1 MEKLPDVMGRRATL
15 TIMASLMVVILV
27 LWIIFRTPNCR
38 ADGALLLQV
47 GEVRYLVPAWMK
59 PYPNVVRELQG
70 LEKSSVS
77 QQNNG
82 FSSWCQS
89 TSTPVLKVPGFSF
102 SARAASARSDYPHST
117 ASIVPVSRLA
127 APIRPSGEPL
137 PWRDIRSATFG
148 RRIVSTDR
156 KRASI
161 FFSLRLA
168 SGRSRRF
175 EARCL
180 YGVYDNAELKDK
192 EYLQRCSTFVA
203 LERGNALELI
213 VNPGDDPAAI
223 GRELIQSLRAVEIMA
238 RRNERARST

>member
-1 MEKLPDVMGRRATL
+1 MAKRAIL
-15 TIMASLMVVILV
+15 TIMVFFVVIILV
-27 LWIIFRTPNCR
+27 LWTLFRSPNCR

-47 GEVRYLVPAWMK
+47 GEARYLVPAWMD

-82 FSSWCQS
+82 LSSWCQS
-89 TSTPVLKVPGFSF
+89 TSTPVLKVPGFCF
-102 SARAASARSDYPHST
+102 NARAANARSEYPRST
-117 ASIVPVSRLA
+117 ASIVRVSQLA
-127 APIRPSGEPL
+127 AAVRPSGEPL
-137 PWRDIRSATFG
+137 VWRDIRSATVE
-148 RRIVSTDR
+148 RRIISADR
-156 KRASI
+156 KWASI
-161 FFSLRLA
+161 FFSLQLA

-180 YGVYDNAELKDK
+180 YGVHDVAEWKSK
-192 EYLQRCSTFVA
+192 EYLQRCSTFVT

-223 GRELIQSLRAVEIMA
+223 GRELIQSLRAVEIMT
-238 RRNERARST
+238 R